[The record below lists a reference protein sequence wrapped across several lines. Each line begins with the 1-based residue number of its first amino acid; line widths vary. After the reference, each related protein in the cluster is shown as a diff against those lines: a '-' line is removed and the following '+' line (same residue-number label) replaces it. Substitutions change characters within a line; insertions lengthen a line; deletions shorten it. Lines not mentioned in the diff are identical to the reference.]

1 MKRKMKYRILR
12 ATRNL
17 KEIKPNFLKTSY
29 LKSKIAEIFF
39 ERNFRKYKK
48 NFKNRENGKVLII
61 TMEALGDNV
70 VKTTSLKKIAEF
82 YGKENIYI
90 MCRDKWESVF
100 IALGYNVLGLK
111 RPKNPFKN
119 AKYRMEFFRNLNE
132 IGFEKV
138 ILFEHIGLGDIL
150 KYILCENTVGLCS
163 NDKSPYLKQAI
174 KVDDDRTYTLDRQI
188 LLMEK
193 IMDRKYTRE
202 DLRPDMREMFYGKDK
217 KYFDIITI
225 GIGASSEKKVLPI
238 ERMSEILN
246 YLGKRY
252 STKKLCLLGAGKKQE
267 EYVIKLLDRVEI
279 KNIESYVGK
288 VSLLETINLVNDS
301 DFFLGYDSGLSNIAF
316 ALRKKYICLFWTK
329 MAVWQHPFE
338 DVKIILGD
346 EISPTND
353 GYHGNDILNS
363 ITIKQVEKALSE
375 LEL

>member
-1 MKRKMKYRILR
+1 MKYKILR
-12 ATRNL
+12 ASRSL

-29 LKSKIAEIFF
+29 LKTKIAEIFF
-39 ERNFRKYKK
+39 ERNFKKYKR
-48 NFKNRENGKVLII
+48 NFKNKENGKVLII
-61 TMEALGDNV
+61 TLEALGDNV
-70 VKTTSLKKIAEF
+70 VKTTSLKKLAEF

-100 IALGYNVLGLK
+100 MALGYNVLGLK
-111 RPKNPFKN
+111 RLKNPFKN

-163 NDKSPYLKQAI
+163 SDKSPYLKQAI
-174 KVDDDRTYTLDRQI
+174 KIDDDRTYTLDRQI

-202 DLRPDMREMFYGKDK
+202 DLRPDMREIFYGKNK
-217 KYFDIITI
+217 KYSDIISI
-225 GIGASSEKKVLPI
+225 GIGASSEKKVLPS
-238 ERMSEILN
+238 ERMVEILN

-252 STKKLCLLGAGKKQE
+252 PDKKLCLLGAGKKQE
-267 EYVIKLLDRVEI
+267 DYVMELLNRVEI
-279 KNIESYVGK
+279 NNIESYVGK
-288 VSLLETINLVNDS
+288 ISLLETINLVNDS

-329 MAVWQHPFE
+329 MTVWQHPFE
-338 DVKIILGD
+338 DVKILLGN
-346 EISPTND
+346 EISPVND
-353 GYHGNDILNS
+353 GYHGSEILNS
-363 ITIKQVEKALSE
+363 IEIEQVEKALNE
-375 LEL
+375 LGL